1 MDELEEAQSLLEETN
16 KLAEADKKL
25 SKVCLKLSRK
35 IKADA
40 SFLEKFK
47 SQGGTKDNDK
57 KGVLS
62 SSNVPYLSGVL
73 KVVKESDDVQEVICD
88 LRKYGII
95 VDVVCDGGKT
105 WKKVIARNPQS
116 LHLIWAGKGQYGTKD
131 VVKKAEKY
139 VEAAKLYCEFSPP
152 RVVCVFSNGVT
163 HSMAEYLESKGISV
177 EGERLD
183 VSQEIKERL
192 NECFMNDSD
201 DSDEDDLFEQAR
213 KFQANANQLMQ
224 VCNICSIVV
233 TFPPLNYSIADPKFW
248 RSLQMLYSLWDFVT
262 KP

>member
-1 MDELEEAQSLLEETN
+1 MPNHADPKLFPSVTASINMDELEEAQRLLEETQI
-16 KLAEADKKL
+16 LASSEKRL
-25 SKVCLKLSRK
+25 SRVCQKLSRK

-40 SFLEKFK
+40 SFLEKFYAN
-47 SQGGTKDNDK
+47 GGTKENDK

-62 SSNVPYLSGVL
+62 SSNIPYLSGVL
-73 KVVKESDDVQEVICD
+73 KVVKESVDVQEVICD

-95 VDVVCDGGKT
+95 VDVVCNSGKT

-139 VEAAKLYCEFSPP
+139 LESAKLYCEFSPP
-152 RVVCVFSNGVT
+152 RVVCVFCNGVT
-163 HSMAEYLESKGISV
+163 HEMAEHLESKGISV

-183 VSQEIKERL
+183 VSQEMKERL
-192 NECFMNDSD
+192 SECFVADSD

-213 KFQANANQLMQ
+213 KFQAN
-224 VCNICSIVV
+224 
-233 TFPPLNYSIADPKFW
+233 
-248 RSLQMLYSLWDFVT
+248 SLQFNQVFHSHR
-262 KP
+262 P